1 MGKLAHSVQHGIF
14 LMTHAI
20 TILGCGYVGKAI
32 AHHWQQAG
40 FTITATTTRPERL
53 PELKAVSDRAVVLRG
68 DNAATLRD
76 LLQDQHTLLVAVGAK
91 GMDYKTTYL
100 QTAQTL
106 AYVLPKTSVQQVIY
120 TSTYSVYGNQQGEW
134 VDETMTLHPT
144 AERTQILHHTEQ
156 TILQLPTARACVF
169 RLGGIYGPGR
179 ELAKI
184 YGRMAGQTRAGAG
197 QEWANWIHL
206 DDIVGAIA
214 FAQAQGLS
222 GIYNL
227 VQDEIIPVRDLVQ
240 QVCDRHNL
248 APVQWDT
255 SQPSTR
261 PTNVRCKTQKLK
273 AAGYTFTHPT
283 FW

>member
-1 MGKLAHSVQHGIF
+1 MIQ
-14 LMTHAI
+14 AI
-20 TILGCGYVGKAI
+20 AILGCGYVGTAI

-40 FTITATTTRPERL
+40 FTVTATTTRAERL
-53 PELKAVSDRAVVLRG
+53 PALKAVSDRALVVRG
-68 DNAATLRD
+68 DNAAALQT

-91 GMDYKTTYL
+91 GMDYRSTYL

-106 AYVLPKTSVQQVIY
+106 ALVLPKTHVQQVIY
-120 TSTYSVYGNQQGEW
+120 TSTYSVYGNQQGQW
-134 VDETMTLHPT
+134 VDETT
-144 AERTQILHHTEQ
+144 AIQPATERTYILHETEH
-156 TILQLPTARACVF
+156 TILNLPTVRACVL

-184 YGRMAGQTRAGAG
+184 YGRMAGTTRPGAG
-197 QEWANWIHL
+197 QEWSNWIHL
-206 DDIVGAIA
+206 EDIVGAIA

-240 QVCDRHNL
+240 QVCDRHGL
-248 APVQWDT
+248 PPVQWDA

-283 FW
+283 FWA